1 MHNDSPVVSGV
12 SCHYARGG
20 CALQALLRRRA
31 RGFVPA
37 FGLPSKPHVASVPLA
52 GGHAGPQLGKSGLF
66 AGSLGQGVNFCE
78 SVP

>member
-1 MHNDSPVVSGV
+1 MIALSFQESVAIMHVEAVLCRL
-12 SCHYARGG
+12 SCGG
-20 CALQALLRRRA
+20 EQEALYQPLDC
-31 RGFVPA
+31 
-37 FGLPSKPHVASVPLA
+37 PSKPHVASVPLA